1 MKRTFLRKTLLSDR
15 HLLITKE
22 AHAALMLDVFPLL
35 RSDAVPTSFFY
46 EEDPPTYKEEA
57 AKALAIL
64 KKDMAASSEMQGI
77 TVTDS
82 YSDDTLP
89 ESSIA
94 YHRIFGF
101 ITANSNWF
109 FSSKQLEIDLLQAE
123 KNPAIGCHFLHVCSP
138 GGQAWYMDRL
148 SETMRS
154 LSKPIIVLVEMYAA
168 SAAYYIACHGNAIFA
183 LTNNDIIGSIGTMIS
198 TLDFTGYYEK
208 LGIKEIEEYS
218 NLSSLKNK
226 KERELL
232 AGHPEQ
238 YKEEVLDPLSRQFI
252 DEVRANRQP
261 LKDTPD
267 DTPVFQGESFDTV
280 HAIENGLI
288 DGKLTFNGA
297 ILYAADA
304 AGKFTADEELRTCA
318 INYINN

>member
-15 HLLITKE
+15 QLLVTKE
-22 AHAALMLDVFPLL
+22 GYAALMLDIFPLIQ
-35 RSDAVPTSFFY
+35 AGTVPTAFFY
-46 EEDPPTYKEEA
+46 DADPPTYKEEA

-64 KKDMAASSEMQGI
+64 KQEIAASSELQGI
-77 TVTDS
+77 SITDS
-82 YSDDTLP
+82 FSDDTLP

-101 ITANSNWF
+101 ITADSYWY
-109 FSSKQLEIDLLQAE
+109 FSSKQLEKDLLQAE
-123 KNPAIGCHFLHVCSP
+123 QNPSIACHFLHVCSP

-148 SETMRS
+148 SETMHT
-154 LSKPIIVLVEMYAA
+154 LSKPVVVLVEKYAA

-183 LTNNDIIGSIGTMIS
+183 LTKNDIIGSIGTMIS
-198 TLDFTGYYEK
+198 TLDFSGYYEK

-226 KERELL
+226 KERDLL

-252 DEVRANRQP
+252 DEVRASRQA

-267 DTPVFQGESFDTV
+267 DTPVFQGESFDSI
-280 HAIENGLI
+280 HALENGLI
-288 DGKLTFNGA
+288 DGMLTFNAA
-297 ILYAADA
+297 ILYADDA
-304 AGKFTADEELRTCA
+304 ARKYTTGEELRKRA
-318 INYINN
+318 LNYINN